1 MGEVVAQT
9 VAVAQGD
16 WLREQLGLGDRE
28 PVGDRVV
35 DELGEPERDTVIVP
49 VMVGVNE

>member
-1 MGEVVAQT
+1 MVVAQT

-16 WLREQLGLGDRE
+16 RLREPLWLGDRE

-35 DELGEPERDTVIVP
+35 DELGEPESDPVTVP
-49 VMVGVNE
+49 VMVGVYE